1 MALKVTGLRLSEEVI
16 KLADSLIPIL
26 EKDITRYPGAK
37 PNRSDVLR
45 QAMVMGLQEMEKAS
59 QVDDDNE

>member
-16 KLADSLIPIL
+16 KIADNLIPL
-26 EKDITRYPGAK
+26 LQKDIVRYPGAK

-45 QAMVMGLQEMEKAS
+45 QAMVIGLQQMERDS
-59 QVDDDNE
+59 EE

>member
-16 KLADSLIPIL
+16 KIADNLIPFL
-26 EKDITRYPGAK
+26 QKDIVRYPGAK

-45 QAMVMGLQEMEKAS
+45 QAMVIGLQQMEKDS
-59 QVDDDNE
+59 EK

>member
-16 KLADSLIPIL
+16 KIADNLIPL
-26 EKDITRYPGAK
+26 LQKDIVRYPGAK

-45 QAMVMGLQEMEKAS
+45 QAMVIGLQQMEKDS
-59 QVDDDNE
+59 EE

>member
-16 KLADSLIPIL
+16 KMADSLIPFL
-26 EKDITRYPGAK
+26 QGDIMRYPGAK

-45 QAMVMGLQEMEKAS
+45 QAMVIGLQQMEKDS
-59 QVDDDNE
+59 EK

>member
-16 KLADSLIPIL
+16 ILADSLIPFL
-26 EKDITRYPGAK
+26 EKDIFRYPGAK

-45 QAMVMGLQEMEKAS
+45 QAMVMGLQEMEKDS
-59 QVDDDNE
+59 QGNNE

>member
-16 KLADSLIPIL
+16 NLADSLIPFL
-26 EKDITRYPGAK
+26 EKDIVRSPGAK

>member
-16 KLADSLIPIL
+16 NLADSLIPLL

-45 QAMVMGLQEMEKAS
+45 QAMVMGLQEMEKNA
-59 QVDDDNE
+59 QDDNE

>member
-16 KLADSLIPIL
+16 NLADSLIQFL
-26 EKDITRYPGAK
+26 EKDIVRYPGAK

-45 QAMVMGLQEMEKAS
+45 QAMVMGLQEMEKNA
-59 QVDDDNE
+59 QGDNDNE

>member
-16 KLADSLIPIL
+16 KIADNLIPL
-26 EKDITRYPGAK
+26 LQKDIVRYPGAK

-45 QAMVMGLQEMEKAS
+45 QAMVIGLQQMEKDS
-59 QVDDDNE
+59 EK

>member
-16 KLADSLIPIL
+16 NLADSLITFL
-26 EKDITRYPGAK
+26 EKDIVIYPGAK

-45 QAMVMGLQEMEKAS
+45 QAMVMGLQAMEKSA
-59 QVDDDNE
+59 QDDNE

>member
-1 MALKVTGLRLSEEVI
+1 MALKVTGLWLSEEVI
-16 KLADSLIPIL
+16 KLADSLIPLL

>member
-16 KLADSLIPIL
+16 KLADSLIPLL

>member
-16 KLADSLIPIL
+16 KLADSLIPLL

-45 QAMVMGLQEMEKAS
+45 QAMVMGLQEMEKSA
-59 QVDDDNE
+59 QDDNE

>member
-16 KLADSLIPIL
+16 NLADSLIPFL
-26 EKDITRYPGAK
+26 EKDIVRYPGAK

-59 QVDDDNE
+59 QVDADNE

>member
-16 KLADSLIPIL
+16 KLADSLIPLL

-45 QAMVMGLQEMEKAS
+45 QAMVMGLQAMEKSA
-59 QVDDDNE
+59 QDDNE

>member
-16 KLADSLIPIL
+16 NLEDRLIPFL
-26 EKDITRYPGAK
+26 EKDIVRYPGAK

-45 QAMVMGLQEMEKAS
+45 QAMVMGLQEMEKNA
-59 QVDDDNE
+59 QGDNDNE

>member
-16 KLADSLIPIL
+16 NLADSLIPFR
-26 EKDITRYPGAK
+26 EKDIVRYPGAK

-45 QAMVMGLQEMEKAS
+45 QAMVMGLQEMEKNA
-59 QVDDDNE
+59 QGDNDNE

>member
-16 KLADSLIPIL
+16 KIADNLIPL
-26 EKDITRYPGAK
+26 LQKDIVRYPGAK

-45 QAMVMGLQEMEKAS
+45 QAMVMGLQEMEKDS
-59 QVDDDNE
+59 QGNNE

>member
-16 KLADSLIPIL
+16 ILADSLIPFF
-26 EKDITRYPGAK
+26 EKDIVRYPGAK

-45 QAMVMGLQEMEKAS
+45 QAMVMGLQEMEKDS
-59 QVDDDNE
+59 QGNNE